1 MLYTQNIKIYLQS
14 SATIQKAKVAKFQS
28 VASTHQ
34 TWAPATPFAPKAITS
49 IAKSEKPRQNGGR
62 SSNLK
67 HLYTTLNVYILLQ
80 SRKSHF
86 SVFYSSFLILY
97 IFPYQSLFCISS
109 FLSLTRTYSLSQT
122 LETQIPTEA
131 CPVICLPLV
140 ISHTTYTHTKMN
152 TSKTNTNTYSYVQ
165 LLAIE

>member
-109 FLSLTRTYSLSQT
+109 LPSLTRTYSY
-122 LETQIPTEA
+122 
-131 CPVICLPLV
+131 LPLPDPRDTDTHRSL
-140 ISHTTYTHTKMN
+140 SHHLSPSSYFPHDLHTHKDE
-152 TSKTNTNTYSYVQ
+152 YQ
-165 LLAIE
+165 